1 MLTMMNTYMQ
11 MRDTI
16 ATSIVDVFSSH
27 ILLHLIYI
35 AMKVLSAIT
44 LLVAPLCISAL
55 AAPKPMKVT
64 VFGGT
69 GYVGSQVCE
78 RLIKRGHKV
87 TALSRRGVNPK
98 PDSKELSQVT
108 WVSGDAT
115 DMKTVEGLLKDSD
128 AAVHCIGLLFD
139 VDSGLANLN
148 KIVSGSGSVPG
159 EASTYDAITRTT
171 AFNVI
176 QGIEKKQSSIMNV
189 MNKDKKFPFCFVSAA
204 EAGWPDVPFGK
215 TIDEKIAPGWLQK
228 YLIAK
233 RAVEQRLKGSNA
245 IRYAIYR
252 PSLIWDWTKL
262 DVLPVIPVFNFASA
276 IGIPFVDK
284 TVRVETLADAIVAG
298 LENDNISGV
307 QRFGEMEK
315 ISELVR

>member
-1 MLTMMNTYMQ
+1 
-11 MRDTI
+11 
-16 ATSIVDVFSSH
+16 
-27 ILLHLIYI
+27 
-35 AMKVLSAIT
+35 MKVLSAIT

-128 AAVHCIGLLFD
+128 AAVHSIGLLFD

-276 IGIPFVDK
+276 IGVPFVDK

>member
-1 MLTMMNTYMQ
+1 
-11 MRDTI
+11 
-16 ATSIVDVFSSH
+16 
-27 ILLHLIYI
+27 
-35 AMKVLSAIT
+35 MKVLSAIT

-69 GYVGSQVCE
+69 GYVGSSVCE
-78 RLIKRGHKV
+78 RLIKRGHEV

-98 PDSKELSQVT
+98 PDSKELSQVN

-115 DMKTVEGLLKDSD
+115 DMKTVEGLLNDSD

-233 RAVEQRLKGSNA
+233 RAVEQRLKDSNG

-298 LENDNISGV
+298 LENDNVSGV

>member
-1 MLTMMNTYMQ
+1 
-11 MRDTI
+11 
-16 ATSIVDVFSSH
+16 
-27 ILLHLIYI
+27 
-35 AMKVLSAIT
+35 MKVLSAIT

-69 GYVGSQVCE
+69 GYVGSSVCE
-78 RLIKRGHKV
+78 RLIKRGHEV

-98 PDSKELSQVT
+98 PDSKELSQVN

-115 DMKTVEGLLKDSD
+115 DMKTVEGLLKESD

-233 RAVEQRLKGSNA
+233 RAVEQRLKDSNG

-298 LENDNISGV
+298 LENDNVSGV